1 MKCHSNAQVQ
11 DKLEGITYDTFP
23 FVFQSTSQKMWT
35 KIVQVDNEIIIT
47 FFIYKQLCPK
57 DLKEN

>member
-1 MKCHSNAQVQ
+1 MPKFRTSLRELCTI
-11 DKLEGITYDTFP
+11 LFP

-47 FFIYKQLCPK
+47 FFIYEHLCPK